1 MSSAKGKRL
10 ELVQRCIEDDKKGLL
25 INKHGG
31 DEFQRIVSEFY
42 TNARQTTM
50 RSRPWALGKALA
62 RLRGNSSNLYGK
74 VETPNA
80 FWSFA
85 RSGQGPMSIVIRTK
99 DGYYICCPYCGYHV
113 SAGAL
118 ADIDRVLP
126 EIVRYLKEVDRQK
139 RVEQM
144 AKRIEVI
151 AEEAL
156 QSPITE
162 I

>member
-10 ELVQRCIEDDKKGLL
+10 ELVRRCIEEDKKGLL
-25 INKHGG
+25 IKKHLGG
-31 DEFQRIVSEFY
+31 GFHRIVSEFY

-62 RLRGNSSNLYGK
+62 RLRGKACESHGF

-80 FWSFA
+80 YWSIS
-85 RSGQGPMSIVIRTK
+85 RNGQSPMSIAIRTK
-99 DGYYICCPYCGYHV
+99 DGNYLCCPYFGYHV

-126 EIVRYLKEVDRQK
+126 EIVCYLKEVDRQK
-139 RVEQM
+139 QVEQM
-144 AKRIEVI
+144 VERIEVI

>member
-10 ELVQRCIEDDKKGLL
+10 ALVRRCIEDDKNGLL
-25 INKHGG
+25 NKYLG
-31 DEFQRIVSEFY
+31 DGFQRIVSEFY

-62 RLRGNSSNLYGK
+62 RLRGKACESHGF

-80 FWSFA
+80 YWSIS
-85 RSGQGPMSIVIRTK
+85 RNGQSPMSIAIRTK
-99 DGYYICCPYCGYHV
+99 DGNYLCCPYFGYHV

-126 EIVRYLKEVDRQK
+126 EIVRYLKESDRQK

-144 AKRIEVI
+144 VERIEAI
-151 AEEAL
+151 TKDAL
-156 QSPITE
+156 QSSITE